1 MRADPLRARAS
12 RILAASAFATLG
24 FVCVCAVADN
34 AAAQVLYKWIDADGK
49 TQYSDRPPKDFKG
62 TVTRIE
68 PDEQPAPAAPYRA
81 PAPGA
86 KDGEGRGAQLPD
98 PLVERREQRRKLA
111 AAIAVARDKLAAA
124 KSALDSA
131 GGPQDD
137 EHQVVQQRVDS
148 TSAKPGPGSA
158 TTGGMLGTSGASGGT
173 ARSNCTSVKGAD
185 GRVVTTC
192 PTVVPNDAFYDRMRK
207 LEDDVRAAEEG
218 LAAAEQAYRRG
229 AD

>member
-1 MRADPLRARAS
+1 VRASPLRARAS
-12 RILAASAFATLG
+12 RIVAASALAALG
-24 FVCVCAVADN
+24 FVCACAGD
-34 AAAQVLYKWIDADGK
+34 AAAQVLYKWVDADGK

-81 PAPGA
+81 PAPRA
-86 KDGEGRGAQLPD
+86 MDGEGVGAQLPD
-98 PLVERREQRRKLA
+98 PLGERREQRRKLA
-111 AAIAVARDKLAAA
+111 AAIALARDRLAAA

-137 EHQVVQQRVDS
+137 EHQVIQQRVDS
-148 TSAKPGPGSA
+148 ASAKPGPGSA

-173 ARSNCTSVKGAD
+173 PRSNCTSVKGAD

-207 LEDDVRAAEEG
+207 LEDDVRAAEED

>member
-1 MRADPLRARAS
+1 LRARAN
-12 RILAASAFATLG
+12 RIVAASAFAMLG
-24 FVCVCAVADN
+24 FVCAFAGD

-62 TVTRIE
+62 TVSRIE
-68 PDEQPAPAAPYRA
+68 PDEQPAPVAPYRA
-81 PAPGA
+81 PGA
-86 KDGEGRGAQLPD
+86 GARAGGEGAAQLPD
-98 PLVERREQRRKLA
+98 PLLERREQRRKLTA
-111 AAIAVARDKLAAA
+111 AVTTARDKLDAA
-124 KSALDSA
+124 KSALDAA

-137 EHQVVQQRVDS
+137 EQQVVQQRVDS

-158 TTGGMLGTSGASGGT
+158 TTGGMLGTSGASGGIP
-173 ARSNCTSVKGAD
+173 RSNCTSVKGAD

-192 PTVVPNDAFYDRMRK
+192 PTIVPNDAFYDRMRK